1 MGAFFICILPASS
14 KKMNPTEKKIVE
26 HLLQN
31 MGLTPTKSQQLC
43 FLLLAKFIAQPEK
56 NDVFVLKGYAGTGKT
71 TLLKVFISAL
81 KITSFKY
88 VLMAPT
94 GRAAKVIKK
103 ITGKEATTIHKKI
116 YYPKSDKKGGV
127 SFTLQE
133 NKHKNTLFLVD
144 EASMISDES
153 TESRFFENGSLLE
166 DLLMYVQ
173 GGENCKVIFIGDTA
187 QLPPVKQIFSPA
199 LDVQKL
205 QGRYMLST
213 LDVELDEVTRQ
224 SEQSGVLYN
233 ATQLR
238 NLLQTELPC
247 EKIQIKLQGFN
258 DILKPSDSHETLE
271 MLSSAFL
278 NDGPEET
285 AIIVRSNK
293 RANLFNQQI
302 RERIFFRESAL
313 TEGDYLM
320 VVKNNYFWL
329 DKKSEAGFIANGD
342 IIEVLKISKF
352 ENLYGFS
359 FAHAKV
365 RMVDYEAQPPID
377 IVLLL
382 DTLTSEGPSL
392 NYEDGQKLYQEI
404 AKDFADERSKYKQ
417 FLKIKNSSH
426 FNALQVKFAYAITC
440 HKSQG
445 GQWKNVFVEHP
456 WLPNGYDEDAL
467 RWLYTA
473 FTRTTDKLTLLGFKD
488 ELFE

>member
-1 MGAFFICILPASS
+1 MTE
-14 KKMNPTEKKIVE
+14 KEKKIVE
-26 HLLQN
+26 HFMQN
-31 MGLTPTKSQQLC
+31 MGFTPTQSQKLC
-43 FLLLAKFIAQPEK
+43 FLLLAKFISQPE
-56 NDVFVLKGYAGTGKT
+56 NTDLFVLKGYAGTGKT
-71 TLLKVFISAL
+71 TLLKALISTL

-94 GRAAKVIKK
+94 GRAAKVMKK
-103 ITGKEATTIHKKI
+103 VTGKEATTIHKKI

-127 SFTLQE
+127 SFMLQE
-133 NKHKNTLFLVD
+133 NKHHNTLFLVD
-144 EASMISDES
+144 EASMISDEAA
-153 TESRFFENGSLLE
+153 EAKFFENGSLLE

-173 GGENCKVIFIGDTA
+173 AGENCKLIFIGDTA

-199 LDVQKL
+199 LDIVKL
-205 QGRYMLST
+205 QERYMLTT
-213 LDVELDEVTRQ
+213 LEVELDEVTRQ
-224 SEQSGVLYN
+224 SAQSGVLYN

-238 NLLQTELPC
+238 NLLQTNLPC
-247 EKIQIKLQGFN
+247 EQIQLKIQGFE
-258 DILKPSDSHETLE
+258 DILKPEDSHETLE
-271 MLSSAFL
+271 VLSHAFL

-285 AIIVRSNK
+285 AVIVRSNK
-293 RANLFNQQI
+293 RANLYNQQI
-302 RERIFFRESAL
+302 RERIFFRESTL

-320 VVKNNYFWL
+320 VVKNNYYWL

-342 IIEVLKISKF
+342 IIEVHKINKF

-359 FAHAKV
+359 FAHARV
-365 RMVDYEAQPPID
+365 RMVDYEKQPPID
-377 IVLLL
+377 LVLLL
-382 DTLTSEGPSL
+382 DTLTSEEPSL
-392 NYEDGQKLYQEI
+392 SYEDGQKLYQEV

-417 FLKIKNSSH
+417 FLKIKNSPH

-473 FTRTTDKLTLLGFKD
+473 FTRTTDKLTLLGFK
-488 ELFE
+488 ESLFE